1 MKNKLIVAFASLI
14 LSILLFISFR
24 TYLPLSPQKYLAKVY
39 GDPHSNSQEKTF
51 GELIYRLKIIPS
63 EALALRSI
71 QPKFS
76 KEAYKE
82 AFIGYENTINFVF
95 SIQGKKGNDLMQGL
109 AGSTR
114 DYEDLVRYFAFDCKN
129 DFFLF
134 NQHDTLLCSFTH
146 FERTFNLDSKIT
158 ISGTFVI
165 PADSKISEKPQSFTI
180 GYNGEILNLAFIN
193 FYFNHSDLLPK
204 PNLIF

>member
-1 MKNKLIVAFASLI
+1 M
-14 LSILLFISFR
+14 
-24 TYLPLSPQKYLAKVY
+24 PLSPQKYLAKIY
-39 GDPHSNSQEKTF
+39 GDPNSNSEEKTIGDLVF
-51 GELIYRLKIIPS
+51 KLKVIPP

-71 QPKFS
+71 QPNFK
-76 KEAYKE
+76 KETYKK
-82 AFIGYENTINFVF
+82 ALTGYENTLNFIF
-95 SIQGKKGNDLMQGL
+95 SIQSPKGTDVMQGL
-109 AGSTR
+109 VKSSQN
-114 DYEDLVRYFAFDCKN
+114 YEDMVRYFAFDCKN

-158 ISGTFVI
+158 VSGTFFI
-165 PADSKISEKPQSFTI
+165 PADSPLATKHESFTI
-180 GYNGEILNLAFIN
+180 GYNGELLNLAFIN